1 MRLRFDSPIAIV
13 DSLFKLLGALIALT
27 VAVYIGLYVFA
38 PRKLFDTA
46 ISLERMRGG
55 FHRSELDIPGFH
67 IVYLEGGKADAP
79 PLLLLHGIGADKD
92 NWTRIGALTR
102 RYRVYAVDLPGFGES
117 GKPADAGY
125 RIEDQIPR
133 VAAIA
138 TALGLKQFDLGG
150 NSMGGWI
157 SVAYAIRHREQVTS
171 LWLLDPGGVA
181 NAEDSEMITRIKAGE
196 PVPLFAQNREEFRA
210 LLAFA
215 MTTPPFIPTPVET
228 VLVERQAANHALNLA
243 IFQQLREHSQ
253 PLDAQLAAL
262 TPPLETPTLIV
273 WGAQDRVLHVSG
285 AGLLHAM
292 LPNSKVITMPGIG
305 HLPMLEAP
313 GDVVRDYIAF
323 RDGLAA
329 AAPAAGSGSASG
341 K

>member
-1 MRLRFDSPIAIV
+1 MRFDSPLAV
-13 DSLFKLLGALIALT
+13 LSSLAKLLATLLALT
-27 VAVYIGLYVFA
+27 AAVYACLYFFA
-38 PRKLFDTA
+38 PRLLFDTA

-102 RYRVYAVDLPGFGES
+102 RYRVYAIDLPGFGES
-117 GKPADAGY
+117 SKPTDAGY

-138 TALGLKQFDLGG
+138 QALGLKQFDLGG

-157 SVAYAIRHREQVTS
+157 STAYAIRHREQVRS

-181 NAEDSEMITRIKAGE
+181 NAEDSEMATRIKAGE
-196 PVPLFAQNREEFRA
+196 LVPLFASNLAEFRA

-215 MTTPPFIPTPVET
+215 MTAPPFIPAPVEA
-228 VLVERQAANHALNLA
+228 VLVERQAANRALNLA
-243 IFQQLREHSQ
+243 IFQQLREQSQ

-273 WGAQDRVLHVSG
+273 WGAQDRVLHPSG
-285 AGLLHAM
+285 AGLLHVM
-292 LPNSKVITMPGIG
+292 LPNSKVITLPGIG

-313 GDVVRDYIAF
+313 GDVVRDYVAF
-323 RDGLAA
+323 RDGLAGNPPA
-329 AAPAAGSGSASG
+329 AASRSDSAE
-341 K
+341 